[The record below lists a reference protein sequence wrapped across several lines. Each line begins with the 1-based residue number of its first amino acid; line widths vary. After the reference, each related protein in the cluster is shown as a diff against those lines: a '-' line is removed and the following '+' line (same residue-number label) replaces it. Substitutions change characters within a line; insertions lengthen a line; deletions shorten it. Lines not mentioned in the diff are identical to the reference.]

1 MPLVNIGDLR
11 LNVTMHGGSGRT
23 LVFVHG
29 NLASAD
35 WLELCLPHLSASFRV
50 VCVEWRG
57 CGLSD
62 RPPPTPDFANYSPR
76 QHAKDILQALVA
88 LGIDDCDLIGHSTG
102 GIIGNYLVCD
112 DPQRFRRVV
121 CLDPV
126 PPQSLP
132 FDEQARAFFAAAQRY
147 PALARWA
154 MATAVSSLF
163 EPSSLTKPGE
173 PVFRAGVSAAQRALF
188 DRVARQASA
197 ASHGVWLGTPT
208 TLDRLRA
215 RNDLVPRLAGVAQP
229 HLIIQGREDRIIPL
243 AEVVTMTSLVPDA
256 ELRILEGIGHSATIE
271 APDAFCALA
280 VAFLLA

>member
-11 LNVTMHGGSGRT
+11 LNVTMQGGSGRT

-50 VCVEWRG
+50 VCIEWRG

-76 QHAKDILQALVA
+76 QHAMDILQALVA

-112 DPQRFRRVV
+112 DPRRFRRVV
-121 CLDPV
+121 CLNPV

-132 FDEQARAFFAAAQRY
+132 FDAKARAFFAAAQQY

-154 MATAVSSLF
+154 MATAVSSL
-163 EPSSLTKPGE
+163 TKPGE
-173 PVFRAGVSAAQRALF
+173 PVLRAGVSAEQRALF

-197 ASHGVWLGTPT
+197 ASQGVWLGTPT

-215 RNDLVPRLAGVAQP
+215 QNDLVPRLAGVAQP

-280 VAFLLA
+280 AAFLLA